1 MINKK
6 LLLYAAKVK
15 AGLIEAV
22 ILKYILFA
30 SNLLFVWFGAKTVE
44 TLMQSGDKGELASN
58 LAVFAAVA
66 ASVAVIRCLI
76 NIEEA
81 RNSFRTAVKV
91 QTDIRNDIY
100 GKILDLGIGYLD
112 KADSSSL
119 VSLAVEGV
127 EMLEVYFAR
136 YLPQLFYSMTV
147 PFVLFAILFSF
158 DRAAPSVMVAS
169 VWLIPV
175 SIVFF
180 MKKAKKIMRN
190 FRNTYEEMSG
200 NFLENIQGLTTLKLY
215 NRDGDVS
222 EIMAKNSEIFR
233 KRTMKVLSIQLSS
246 IFIMDFFSLLGAATG
261 ILAVV
266 NSFSQGNATLSGTVT
281 ILLLSAEFF
290 LPMRILGALFHS
302 GMNGV
307 AAFEN
312 ISDFICQT
320 SSVHNNSG
328 NAIPENIESVVFDDL
343 TFSYDGKRDVLKNVS
358 FEIKKGERIA
368 VVGSSGSGKST
379 IGSLILRIF
388 EAEKGKIRINGRD
401 IPEFDTQAL
410 RNKIAL
416 ISQQTYIFDSTIRK
430 NLALAK
436 SDATEEEMLDAL
448 SIADLDSF
456 VLSLPEKLDSK
467 TGEWGSL
474 FSGGQKQRIA
484 IARAILKESSFYI
497 FDEAT
502 SNVDASSEAEIW
514 KNIYEISAN
523 KTTLIITHRLS
534 MIKNCDKIIVLEKGR
549 IVESG
554 KHEKLMENR
563 GLYFKMF
570 SEQSLLESN
579 GEKS

>member
-44 TLMQSGDKGELASN
+44 TLLQSGDKGKLFSE

-81 RNSFRTAVKV
+81 RNSFRTAAKV

-200 NFLENIQGLTTLKLY
+200 DFLENIQGLTTLKLY

-290 LPMRILGALFHS
+290 LPMRILGALFHA

-312 ISDFICQT
+312 ISDFIDQT

-328 NAIPENIESVVFDDL
+328 NAIPENIESVAFDDL

-368 VVGSSGSGKST
+368 IVGSSGSGKST

-388 EAEKGKIRINGRD
+388 EAEKGKIKINGRD
-401 IPEFDTQAL
+401 ISEFGTQAL
-410 RNKIAL
+410 RDKIAL

-514 KNIYEISAN
+514 KNIAEISAN

-534 MIKNCDKIIVLEKGR
+534 MIKNCDKIIVLEQGR

>member
-1 MINKK
+1 MINRK

-44 TLMQSGDKGELASN
+44 TLLQSGDKSKLASE

-81 RNSFRTAVKV
+81 RNSFRTAAKV

-147 PFVLFAILFSF
+147 PFVLFAILFNF
-158 DRAAPSVMVAS
+158 DRVSPTVMVAS

-180 MKKAKKIMRN
+180 MQKAKKIMRN

-261 ILAVV
+261 ILVVV
-266 NSFSQGNATLSGTVT
+266 NSFVHGNATLSGTVT

-290 LPMRILGALFHS
+290 LPMRILGALFHA

-328 NAIPENIESVVFDDL
+328 NAIPENIESIVFDDL

-368 VVGSSGSGKST
+368 IVGSSGSGKST

-410 RNKIAL
+410 LNKIAL

-514 KNIYEISAN
+514 KNIAEISAN

-554 KHEKLMENR
+554 KHEKLMENK